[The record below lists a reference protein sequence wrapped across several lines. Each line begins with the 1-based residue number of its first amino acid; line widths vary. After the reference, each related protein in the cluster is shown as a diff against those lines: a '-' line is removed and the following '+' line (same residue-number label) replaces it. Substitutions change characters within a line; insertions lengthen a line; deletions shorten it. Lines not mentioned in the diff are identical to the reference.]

1 MNYQGSIIAQAVME
15 YKGRARKILIDGLV
29 KVKLA
34 IYHVL
39 DETDTGYT
47 VMKTVV

>member
-29 KVKLA
+29 KVRLV
-34 IYHVL
+34 ICQGL
-39 DETDTGYT
+39 DVSDTGYT
-47 VMKTVV
+47 LMKTSF